1 MKRKLVMGIVAVA
14 LLFGGPIVWFRFF
27 VAPELNSVCNR
38 LKDIATDEAKKDY
51 LVRWALK
58 VAKEPNFS
66 LLRDIDRHLSLDR
79 QRAALDALEFDIE
92 ILGSAKRRFGIATV
106 PKSRLWKEGDKPF
119 DIDFVKFVSAR
130 DFIVVNVGDL
140 THHLGQQDG
149 PHMKINTLKY
159 SVTHI
164 DDRVAVYCD

>member
-1 MKRKLVMGIVAVA
+1 MRKLVMGIVAVA

-66 LLRDIDRHLSLDR
+66 LLRDIDTRILRDR
-79 QRAALDALEFDIE
+79 QLAAFEALGFDIE
-92 ILGSAKRRFGIATV
+92 VFGSNVDRFRIGTV
-106 PKSRLWKEGDKPF
+106 PKSRFWKEGDEPF
-119 DIDFVKFVSAR
+119 EIDFVKFVSAR
-130 DFIVVNVGDL
+130 DFIVVNVADL
-140 THHLGQQDG
+140 TRDLGQKDG
-149 PHMKINTLKY
+149 SHMKTNTLKY